1 MIFFAT
7 VALVFR
13 RVCTLAKRT
22 SSSFLSALSLIW
34 RGTKAAVLWVMLLVS
49 AAPLWAAAPPIT
61 TLISDVT
68 VIDGLGEAPL
78 LHRYVLLQ
86 EGRIASIDTKPPVVG
101 ADVVV
106 IDGRGFYL
114 LPGFWDMHAHTFA
127 DITTMEL
134 YLSAGV
140 IGLRDMGC
148 PENCTTKLGEVRQAY
163 LSGSGVYPRL
173 VFSGPMI
180 DGDSPYD
187 DYPSHRQINLQTLP
201 DALAVLQKL
210 QVDFIKVRDFLSRD
224 EYMAL
229 VDAGAAMQLQLAGH
243 VPISLSVNEAVRSGL
258 STVEHE
264 GSLFGGLLLACSS
277 DESKLRDEL
286 RDMMRKATAS
296 GDAETLYAEALNAGF
311 LDRLLNSYDPNKA
324 DALVQAFVDSGAALV
339 PTLVMQEPMLHSAD
353 PEFNGRRKVEDE
365 EFIDAPDT
373 LISGWRETA
382 GKEVLGQ
389 TFSDFDRAAMARQ
402 YNQVVKLIGKM
413 HRAGVPILA
422 GTDASFPDGTPWVWP
437 GYSLHDEL
445 ELLVSAGLSPSE
457 AIASATGAATAQ
469 MGLSDTGV
477 IATGNRADLILL
489 GRNPLEDIRNTRVIK
504 RVWVNGQSV
513 DRDALL
519 DRVKRRA
526 EDHENY
532 WE

>member
-1 MIFFAT
+1 MAE
-7 VALVFR
+7 
-13 RVCTLAKRT
+13 RT

-49 AAPLWAAAPPIT
+49 AASLWAAVPPIT

-86 EGRIASIDTKPPVVG
+86 EGRVASIDTKPPVVG

-127 DITTMEL
+127 DTTAMEL
-134 YLSAGV
+134 YLAAGV
-140 IGLRDMGC
+140 TGLRDMGC

-210 QVDFIKVRDFLSRD
+210 EVDFIKVRDFLSRD

-229 VDAGAAMQLQLAGH
+229 VGAGAMQLQLAGH

-258 STVEHE
+258 ST
-264 GSLFGGLLLACSS
+264 
-277 DESKLRDEL
+277 R
-286 RDMMRKATAS
+286 T
-296 GDAETLYAEALNAGF
+296 
-311 LDRLLNSYDPNKA
+311 
-324 DALVQAFVDSGAALV
+324 DS
-339 PTLVMQEPMLHSAD
+339 
-353 PEFNGRRKVEDE
+353 
-365 EFIDAPDT
+365 
-373 LISGWRETA
+373 
-382 GKEVLGQ
+382 
-389 TFSDFDRAAMARQ
+389 
-402 YNQVVKLIGKM
+402 
-413 HRAGVPILA
+413 
-422 GTDASFPDGTPWVWP
+422 
-437 GYSLHDEL
+437 
-445 ELLVSAGLSPSE
+445 VSAAP
-457 AIASATGAATAQ
+457 
-469 MGLSDTGV
+469 
-477 IATGNRADLILL
+477 
-489 GRNPLEDIRNTRVIK
+489 
-504 RVWVNGQSV
+504 
-513 DRDALL
+513 
-519 DRVKRRA
+519 
-526 EDHENY
+526 
-532 WE
+532 